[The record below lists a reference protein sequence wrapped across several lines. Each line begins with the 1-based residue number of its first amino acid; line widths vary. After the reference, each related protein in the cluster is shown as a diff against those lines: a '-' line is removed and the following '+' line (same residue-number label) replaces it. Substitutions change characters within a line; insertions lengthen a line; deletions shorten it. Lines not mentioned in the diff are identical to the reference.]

1 VGLGQVAAKYHR
13 AAEMPDFKPN
23 YFVRGLAVLALIA
36 ALILVVVVV
45 VTTSGDSGGG
55 GGKGKGETTTVSKV
69 GRKAVHK
76 GVWIVHSGDT
86 LGEISV
92 KTGIDETTLL
102 QLNPDLDPQALLE
115 GQRIALR

>member
-1 VGLGQVAAKYHR
+1 
-13 AAEMPDFKPN
+13 MPDYKPN
-23 YFVRGLAVLALIA
+23 YLVRAFAVLALVA
-36 ALILVVVVV
+36 ALVVVVV
-45 VTTSGDSGGG
+45 IIVTSSGGSSSDGGDG
-55 GGKGKGETTTVSKV
+55 GGKPDISKV
-69 GRKAVHK
+69 GRKAVRK
-76 GVWIVHSGDT
+76 GVWIVRSGDT

>member
-1 VGLGQVAAKYHR
+1 
-13 AAEMPDFKPN
+13 MPDYKPN
-23 YFVRGLAVLALIA
+23 YFVRAFAVLALVA
-36 ALILVVVVV
+36 ALALVVVVV
-45 VTTSGDSGGG
+45 VTSSGGSG
-55 GGKGKGETTTVSKV
+55 SDEDGDRGKPKVSKV
-69 GRKAVHK
+69 GRKAVNK
-76 GVWIVHSGDT
+76 GVWVVQPGDT

>member
-1 VGLGQVAAKYHR
+1 
-13 AAEMPDFKPN
+13 MPDYKPN
-23 YFVRGLAVLALIA
+23 YFVRAFAVAALIA
-36 ALILVVVVV
+36 ALVLVVVVV
-45 VTTSGDSGGG
+45 LTTSGDSGDGD
-55 GGKGKGETTTVSKV
+55 KGKGSSDQVSKV
-69 GRKAVHK
+69 GRKAVRK

-86 LGEISV
+86 LGKISV

>member
-1 VGLGQVAAKYHR
+1 
-13 AAEMPDFKPN
+13 MPDYKPN
-23 YFVRGLAVLALIA
+23 PAVRAFAVLALIA
-36 ALILVVVVV
+36 ALVLVIVVVAMSV
-45 VTTSGDSGGG
+45 GGSGGG
-55 GGKGKGETTTVSKV
+55 DNGNSRQADVSKA
-69 GRKAVHK
+69 GRQAVRK

-92 KTGIDETTLL
+92 KTGIDERTLL

>member
-1 VGLGQVAAKYHR
+1 
-13 AAEMPDFKPN
+13 MPDYKPN
-23 YFVRGLAVLALIA
+23 HLVRALAVLALFA
-36 ALILVVVVV
+36 SLVLVVVIIA
-45 VTTSGDSGGG
+45 TSSGGSSNG
-55 GGKGKGETTTVSKV
+55 DGKSGKPDISKV
-69 GRKAVHK
+69 GSKAVRK

-92 KTGIDETTLL
+92 KTGIDEDTLL

>member
-1 VGLGQVAAKYHR
+1 
-13 AAEMPDFKPN
+13 MPDYKPN
-23 YFVRGLAVLALIA
+23 PVVRAIAVMALVA

-45 VTTSGDSGGG
+45 ATSGGG
-55 GGKGKGETTTVSKV
+55 SDNGDNGSAQVKTEGSKRGE
-69 GRKAVHK
+69 RAARQ

-86 LGEISV
+86 LGQISEE
-92 KTGIDETTLL
+92 TGIDVDMLV

>member
-1 VGLGQVAAKYHR
+1 
-13 AAEMPDFKPN
+13 MPDYKPN
-23 YFVRGLAVLALIA
+23 YLVRAFAVLALVA
-36 ALILVVVVV
+36 ALVVVVV
-45 VTTSGDSGGG
+45 IIVTSSGGSSNDGGDG
-55 GGKGKGETTTVSKV
+55 GGKPDISKV

-76 GVWIVHSGDT
+76 GVWIVRSGDT